1 MINKTQ
7 DEIIKAWKNTSSSD
21 PLVSISC
28 ITYNHINYIEQCLD
42 GFLEQETDYPFEIL
56 IHDDCSTDGTTE
68 IIQKYS
74 TKYPDIIKPMYETEN
89 QYQQGKPA
97 GSLIWNIPRAK
108 GKYIALCEGDDYW
121 IDENKLQ
128 MQIDF
133 LENNSDYGICYTTVE
148 EYNENK
154 KRFAKEVF
162 GKKIDGFEELIL
174 KGNCIPTLSV
184 VLLKSLYL
192 DYLKDIDPI
201 PKKWMMGDYPL
212 WLYILSKTKVKYFE
226 KPTAVYRVLE
236 NSACHSDDLT
246 KKVQFLD
253 SIWDV
258 KSFYCNFYNFPL
270 PERNF
275 EREYYD
281 LIVNSLKVYGYNK
294 NKLLMLKK
302 YYKQLNI
309 VNKRDKINYFI
320 VSNKFLLFLYRLFF

>member
-97 GSLIWNIPRAK
+97 GSLIWNFPRAQ

-128 MQIDF
+128 IQVDF
-133 LENNSDYGICYTTVE
+133 LERNPEYTMCFHNAEVLNEIPDTEVSSIYGAEDRDYEST
-148 EYNENK
+148 
-154 KRFAKEVF
+154 
-162 GKKIDGFEELIL
+162 EL
-174 KGNCIPTLSV
+174 
-184 VLLKSLYL
+184 Y
-192 DYLKDIDPI
+192 
-201 PKKWMMGDYPL
+201 KKW
-212 WLYILSKTKVKYFE
+212 IV
-226 KPTAVYRVLE
+226 PTASIVLRRKCLE
-236 NSACHSDDLT
+236 YP
-246 KKVQFLD
+246 
-253 SIWDV
+253 II
-258 KSFYCNFYNFPL
+258 
-270 PERNF
+270 
-275 EREYYD
+275 EREKFWAGD
-281 LIVNSLKVYGYNK
+281 VIVIQSAVHQGKVYGFS
-294 NKLLMLKK
+294 
-302 YYKQLNI
+302 
-309 VNKRDKINYFI
+309 KRQAR
-320 VSNKFLLFLYRLFF
+320 V

>member
-97 GSLIWNIPRAK
+97 GSLIWNFPRAK

-128 MQIDF
+128 IQVDF
-133 LENNSDYGICYTTVE
+133 LERNPEYTMCFHNAEVLNEIPDTEVSSIYGAEDRDYEST
-148 EYNENK
+148 
-154 KRFAKEVF
+154 
-162 GKKIDGFEELIL
+162 EL
-174 KGNCIPTLSV
+174 
-184 VLLKSLYL
+184 Y
-192 DYLKDIDPI
+192 
-201 PKKWMMGDYPL
+201 KKW
-212 WLYILSKTKVKYFE
+212 IV
-226 KPTAVYRVLE
+226 PTASIVLRRKCLEYPIIEREKFWAGDVIVIQSAVHQGKVYGFSKVMSVYRVSQHGVSWEQQKKDKEHILKDSFKILNHQLAIKMNFPKIDNKVIDYDIAE
-236 NSACHSDDLT
+236 RYIQISYLT
-246 KKVQFLD
+246 SNVIDKIKYLKNAFSLIGFKMIGLFVKKVF
-253 SIWDV
+253 
-258 KSFYCNFYNFPL
+258 
-270 PERNF
+270 R
-275 EREYYD
+275 
-281 LIVNSLKVYGYNK
+281 
-294 NKLLMLKK
+294 
-302 YYKQLNI
+302 
-309 VNKRDKINYFI
+309 KIF
-320 VSNKFLLFLYRLFF
+320 SKF